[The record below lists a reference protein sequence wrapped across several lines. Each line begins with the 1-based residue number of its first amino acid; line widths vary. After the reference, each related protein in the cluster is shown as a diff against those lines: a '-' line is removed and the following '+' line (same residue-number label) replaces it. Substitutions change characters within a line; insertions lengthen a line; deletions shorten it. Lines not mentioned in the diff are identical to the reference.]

1 MSRHPV
7 QYHSMSKMRAFTME
21 ELNPHHLVA
30 ARNKVAG
37 WLEAQRG
44 KDAAGEPDPQPDGS
58 MRVLAALDA
67 ELKTRDLDPQYKG
80 GMAPD
85 DPRLAP
91 GGTVQDKRER
101 R

>member
-1 MSRHPV
+1 MFVPEQLSPW
-7 QYHSMSKMRAFTME
+7 
-21 ELNPHHLVA
+21 HLVA
-30 ARNKVAG
+30 ARNRLAA
-37 WLEAQRG
+37 WLEAQLG

-67 ELKTRDLDPQYKG
+67 ELKVRDLDPQYRG
-80 GMAPD
+80 GMAPN
-85 DPRLAP
+85 DPRLVA